1 MVELRICVGDVKN
14 AKTYQ
19 KVLNEKEAD
28 VLKGLKIGDKIKGDN
43 IGMSGYEL
51 EITGGSND
59 SGFPM
64 RKGIESSGMVKI
76 YAQGGVGI
84 RKGKKGMISRKSVAG
99 AVVDIRTTQLNLKV
113 LTYGKKA
120 VAECFGI
127 EEKKEVKEEKPKG
140 KEKEEEKND

>member
-1 MVELRICVGDVKN
+1 MVELRICVGDVKK

-43 IGMSGYEL
+43 IGMGGYEL

-64 RKGIESSGMVKI
+64 RKGIESSGRVKI
-76 YAQGGVGI
+76 YAEGGVGI
-84 RKGKKGMISRKSVAG
+84 RKSKKGMISRKSVAG
-99 AVVDIRTTQLNLKV
+99 AVVDAKTTQLNLKV
-113 LTYGKKA
+113 LTYGKKP

-127 EEKKEVKEEKPKG
+127 EEKKEENVQQKTE
-140 KEKEEEKND
+140 N